1 MILDTTNSK
10 LLLFLPWRK
19 EEDFLKGYESYEDHY
34 NDVKDV
40 VESNAYPFRMNSED
54 IIDGALADYMN
65 NPPVGPEWHETV
77 SAEKESNDEDEIVDE
92 NVDMELGEAKGNA
105 DEEKKDYE
113 SPLSLKYK
121 AEALKDTMSAEEYCV
136 MMRNLNEEQREIV
149 MFNRK
154 WMKECIVKMKRGEVP
169 DSYKIFLSGP
179 GGTGKSYVINM
190 IRYDNVKLFRR
201 FYISSED
208 DGIHSCSEDVITLL
222 CAYTGTAAF
231 NINGMTLH
239 SAFQLHSRGIS
250 DERKTTMWTRLHRL
264 MQVTVDEI
272 SMVGTQILN
281 LVNDRCCMVKYK
293 NPEGKDFGNVNIL
306 AVGDLYQLTP
316 VMQTELY
323 KKSYKDVKCAS
334 DLAPNLWDK
343 FLLHELTQI
352 MRQRDKA
359 FADMLNVVR
368 VGKPEENSEVDK
380 MLKARILNIKEDE
393 EDYPFD
399 ILHVYAKNLHCSEWN
414 EKMLNHLNGRIYIT
428 RSEDRLQDVKIDMD
442 QLDLSRLSA
451 TETGNLAHTL
461 LLKVGA

>member
-1 MILDTTNSK
+1 
-10 LLLFLPWRK
+10 
-19 EEDFLKGYESYEDHY
+19 
-34 NDVKDV
+34 
-40 VESNAYPFRMNSED
+40 
-54 IIDGALADYMN
+54 
-65 NPPVGPEWHETV
+65 
-77 SAEKESNDEDEIVDE
+77 
-92 NVDMELGEAKGNA
+92 
-105 DEEKKDYE
+105 
-113 SPLSLKYK
+113 
-121 AEALKDTMSAEEYCV
+121 
-136 MMRNLNEEQREIV
+136 
-149 MFNRK
+149 
-154 WMKECIVKMKRGEVP
+154 
-169 DSYKIFLSGP
+169 
-179 GGTGKSYVINM
+179 
-190 IRYDNVKLFRR
+190 
-201 FYISSED
+201 
-208 DGIHSCSEDVITLL
+208 
-222 CAYTGTAAF
+222 
-231 NINGMTLH
+231 
-239 SAFQLHSRGIS
+239 
-250 DERKTTMWTRLHRL
+250 

-414 EKMLNHLNGRIYIT
+414 EKMLNRLNGRLYIT
-428 RSEDRLQDVKIDMD
+428 
-442 QLDLSRLSA
+442 
-451 TETGNLAHTL
+451 
-461 LLKVGA
+461 

>member
-1 MILDTTNSK
+1 
-10 LLLFLPWRK
+10 
-19 EEDFLKGYESYEDHY
+19 
-34 NDVKDV
+34 
-40 VESNAYPFRMNSED
+40 
-54 IIDGALADYMN
+54 
-65 NPPVGPEWHETV
+65 
-77 SAEKESNDEDEIVDE
+77 
-92 NVDMELGEAKGNA
+92 
-105 DEEKKDYE
+105 
-113 SPLSLKYK
+113 
-121 AEALKDTMSAEEYCV
+121 
-136 MMRNLNEEQREIV
+136 
-149 MFNRK
+149 
-154 WMKECIVKMKRGEVP
+154 
-169 DSYKIFLSGP
+169 
-179 GGTGKSYVINM
+179 
-190 IRYDNVKLFRR
+190 
-201 FYISSED
+201 
-208 DGIHSCSEDVITLL
+208 
-222 CAYTGTAAF
+222 
-231 NINGMTLH
+231 
-239 SAFQLHSRGIS
+239 
-250 DERKTTMWTRLHRL
+250 

-414 EKMLNHLNGRIYIT
+414 EKMLNRLNGRLYIT
-428 RSEDRLQDVKIDMD
+428 RSQDRLQDVKIDMD

-461 LLKVGA
+461 LLKVGARVFVSNNIDVSDGLTNGVFGTVSHIVTTTCRHSRRCL